1 MHLLFAAM
9 RRSIGRVAGA
19 TSLLR
24 GAAMDELK
32 SSVAD
37 GADAVTETITA
48 ADVRAM
54 RAFVYPD
61 GVVSRAEVEKL
72 FRLNAAATSVCPE
85 WRDFFVEAATDHL
98 VYQERPEGYVSDENA
113 DWLIKMISQ
122 DGVVET
128 LTEVELLVTVLE
140 KAKSSPEKLVAFALE
155 QVAAA
160 VIGSKGAL
168 ARVPGRLPNIVDRD
182 EVDLIR
188 RVLYA
193 FAGDSNIAVTR
204 AEAEMLLRIND
215 ASVEDRND
223 PAWNDLFVKAMMNF
237 VMFVSGYQTP
247 GREEALRHEAFL
259 DGPNTGVGGFFS
271 RMVSGGLSAILRRD
285 DVSQDS
291 DDAWRD
297 RNVARDVAARAAE
310 TVDENEA
317 RWLAE
322 HLGKSGS
329 LRENERT
336 LLISLRDSAP
346 SIAPALQPLLDKVA

>member
-1 MHLLFAAM
+1 MAD
-9 RRSIGRVAGA
+9 A

-32 SSVAD
+32 SSVAE
-37 GADAVTETITA
+37 GADAVMETITG

-72 FRLNAAATSVCPE
+72 FRLNAAAKSVCPE
-85 WRDFFVEAATDHL
+85 WRDFFVEAATDYL
-98 VYQERPEGYVSDENA
+98 VHQERPEGYVSEENA

-122 DGVVET
+122 DSVVET

-140 KAKSSPEKLVAFALE
+140 KAKSSPERLVAFALE

-160 VIGSKGAL
+160 VIGGKGAL

-193 FAGDSNIAVTR
+193 FAGDSNVAVTR
-204 AEAEMLLRIND
+204 AEAEMLLKIND
-215 ASVEDRND
+215 ASIEDRND

-247 GREEALRHEAFL
+247 SREEALRHEVFL
-259 DGPNTGVGGFFS
+259 DSPNMGVGGFFS
-271 RMVSGGLSAILRRD
+271 RMVSGGLSAMLGRSD
-285 DVSQDS
+285 DLESVEDVS
-291 DDAWRD
+291 RE
-297 RNVARDVAARAAE
+297 RNAEQGTAARRAE
-310 TVDENEA
+310 AVDDDEA

-322 HLGKSGS
+322 RLGKGGS
-329 LRENERT
+329 LRGNERT
-336 LLISLRDSAP
+336 LLVSLRDSAP

>member
-1 MHLLFAAM
+1 
-9 RRSIGRVAGA
+9 
-19 TSLLR
+19 
-24 GAAMDELK
+24 MDEMT
-32 SSVAD
+32 SGFA
-37 GADAVTETITA
+37 GEMDAAKEMISA

-54 RAFVYPD
+54 RALVYPD

-72 FRLNAAATSVCPE
+72 FRLNAAAKSVCPE

-98 VYQERPEGYVSDENA
+98 VHQERPEGYVSDENA
-113 DWLIKMISQ
+113 GWLIKMISQ

-155 QVAAA
+155 QVASA
-160 VIGSKGAL
+160 VIGGAGAL
-168 ARVPGRLPNIVDRD
+168 ARVEGRRPNVVDQD
-182 EVDLIR
+182 EVELIR

-193 FAGDSNIAVTR
+193 FAGDGNVAVTR
-204 AEAEMLLRIND
+204 AEAEILLRIND
-215 ASVEDRND
+215 ASIEAEND

-247 GREEALRHEAFL
+247 SREEALRHEVFL
-259 DGPNTGVGGFFS
+259 DSPNVGVGGFFS

-285 DVSQDS
+285 DMPQDT

-297 RNVARDVAARAAE
+297 RNAARDVAVRAAE

-322 HLGKSGS
+322 HLCKSGN

-346 SIAPALQPLLDKVA
+346 SVAPALQPLLDKVA